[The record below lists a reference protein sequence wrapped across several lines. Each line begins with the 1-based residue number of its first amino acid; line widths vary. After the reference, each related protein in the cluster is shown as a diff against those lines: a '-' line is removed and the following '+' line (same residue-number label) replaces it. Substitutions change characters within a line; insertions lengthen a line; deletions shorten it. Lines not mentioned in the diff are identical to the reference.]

1 MIFVKLGQEVSP
13 GKYTIELIHYC
24 PFDEEHGLGKT
35 EEELRTMGE
44 LVEEIPEPE
53 IIKGKVPNLIFD
65 KTAGRLYYEYYDE
78 MPKPKTEIEVLQEE
92 NAELKSRLESVEE
105 ALLAVM
111 FGAE

>member
-1 MIFVKLGQEVSP
+1 MIFVKLGQEFSP

-44 LVEEIPEPE
+44 LVKEIPEPE
-53 IIKGKVPNLIFD
+53 IIEGKVSTLIFD
-65 KTAGRLYYEYYDE
+65 KTTGQFYYEYSDAP
-78 MPKPKTEIEVLQEE
+78 PKPKTEIEVLQEE
-92 NAELKSRLESVEE
+92 NTELKSRLEYVEE
-105 ALLAVM
+105 ALLNVM